1 MSNLIKSPFVNL
13 EGKKAVVIDNNNQAD
28 KFVPFGNKGVKIQ
41 TISEIEAR
49 KALLQATSIDEEEE
63 KEEPEEVA
71 AGEFKEGIKVTNF
84 DKMFHEHQ
92 KKAETRAEQVLE
104 SAREEA
110 ERIKKEA
117 SIAAEAAR
125 NRGYEEGKAQGHKEG
140 VALAEQEIQIREA
153 ELAEERRRQ
162 QEELTECLASAEAKY
177 VEVVISLVRKLTG
190 IVIEG
195 RDDLILHLIRTTA
208 NDLDPSENY
217 RIRVSSED
225 IYFLE
230 SHKEE
235 VLSSL
240 EENVFLEFVEEK
252 GLEKGQCII
261 ETDNQMV
268 DCGFQTQLDT
278 LVRDLKMLVR

>member
-13 EGKKAVVIDNNNQAD
+13 EGKKAVVIDNNND
-28 KFVPFGNKGVKIQ
+28 GGKFVPLGNKGVNIQ
-41 TISEIEAR
+41 TISEIEAK
-49 KALLQATSIDEEEE
+49 KALLRATSVAGDED
-63 KEEPEEVA
+63 KEEPEVA
-71 AGEFKEGIKVTNF
+71 AGEFKEGLKVTNF

-92 KKAETRAEQVLE
+92 KKAEDKAEQLLETARAE
-104 SAREEA
+104 A
-110 ERIKKEA
+110 EKIKKEA

-125 NRGYEEGKAQGHKEG
+125 NRGYEEGKAQGHEEG
-140 VALAEQEIQIREA
+140 VALAEQEIRTREA
-153 ELAEERRRQ
+153 ELAEERRQQ
-162 QEELTECLASAEAKY
+162 QEELTECLASVEAKY
-177 VEVVISLVRKLTG
+177 VDVVISLVKKLTG

-235 VLSSL
+235 VLESL

-261 ETDNQMV
+261 ETDSQMV